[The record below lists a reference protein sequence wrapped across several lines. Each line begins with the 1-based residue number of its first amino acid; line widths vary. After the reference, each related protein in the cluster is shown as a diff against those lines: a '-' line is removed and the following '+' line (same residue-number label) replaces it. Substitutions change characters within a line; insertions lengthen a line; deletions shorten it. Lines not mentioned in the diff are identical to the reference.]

1 METQRENLETFDY
14 SEENMIHDLVN
25 KINFSCIYNKN
36 RIIDLMDQAL
46 EQPDGV
52 VKTYEYSYL
61 GSLILTYIYD
71 KNKIAEIND
80 IIRLNIDDKLKINYS
95 IGANL
100 EDNTK
105 DNIKD
110 YVLNSLWAKL
120 RAYKFESIINSHD
133 FDIHIYHKDPVNNFN
148 FSDAE
153 KANTLAKIQVLLE
166 KIGTNITKELNK
178 EFKHVSIN
186 INNTYVGIHLLDP
199 SILPSTVVPHDVLD
213 PRDPRAPPRAPVAPV
228 ASVDPL
234 APVAPVATAA
244 PFIATQVNQAPVDPL
259 APVDPVAPVEP
270 LRPQDGGYVNM
281 LSILDK
287 FGYELITKNNKV
299 YNYTYVNPT
308 YGRSQ
313 YEDEPVQRR
322 ALIPPMIRIYY
333 TIKKKNDP
341 TNTVIK
347 IFIFDICWDRKDLE
361 NKRVNDADY
370 FHKFHTEY
378 HGKYFNIIKFNNQA
392 GYGSRNTIKNVI
404 SLYDSINNY
413 FQLIKDIKYM
423 KRKKAVL
430 RLLFYL
436 NLLFNKSSQDQEN
449 NGIFINYSFL
459 KHLLEIPAT
468 GDNIDG
474 RRYLDKINELMGR
487 IINFITA
494 LPRDGPLYKLFKSL
508 YYEFNIDNLYNV
520 TSIHLGPTPDLK
532 LLNIRTNILSID
544 NINNYNTS
552 RAADTQNKYKQ
563 HMEKLKLMFN
573 LQGLDPD
580 DYRGSVETKNRALL
594 NNPMNN
600 NTINHFDF
608 AENNHYREVIRK
620 YTSNSSQPIN
630 SYIFSISLLDR
641 NNLVTNIDTLLNDPN
656 AKLALQLL
664 KCGILMQ
671 TPILPI
677 NEYPKDYLIVNSG
690 KKFLHSGTEAQSIN
704 NMNIGETL
712 TLPYFVSTTIIG
724 TPLAGFNNFPLGYT
738 LYIVVPMNEKF
749 INVTDNNR
757 YKLSSVP
764 AENEIILLPGKYTVL
779 SSYNDPLSHDYG
791 YCFLLYESVKI
802 NFSIVTPDVNELD
815 TPAILKNYIIE
826 YYDNINGNDILE
838 ISDNTE
844 AKALKNYDFDNK
856 ISIYNQNFDGISMN
870 KFITKDIAIQDKYLL
885 TNISPYHNIF
895 KIESEQIIIGT
906 KTLHALNINFK
917 TILYSGRT
925 EQQLLLN
932 EKNHFFMSQL
942 YLACDYGIAHNYFR
956 NLYTIQLDG
965 TANNI
970 ILLDILHPENI
981 TKIVDYYNELT
992 TSPNDKT
999 VMQTYYKIQK
1009 DTGISNKNGY
1019 TNPVFKLNNDIIRIK
1034 YRTKWFSS
1042 MRDDY
1047 SKYSQSTENDA
1058 KMMRIFLQIF
1068 GPHDGYI
1075 CSSIFSLSHSG
1086 AVFDDEISIYD
1097 ISTLHADGRAR
1108 VIDNIPTT
1116 IHSNITLQPGATFS
1130 PDKLFIASSLIII
1143 KKVLKKFKLNKLIDT
1158 MRTLYLFDKHIPYQH
1173 NYFEKIFRSIYDF
1186 MQNKTINYD
1195 TYITNT
1201 PPAPLVANGGSNN
1214 YYKKYLKYKQKY
1226 IELKNMTK

>member
-25 KINFSCIYNKN
+25 KINFSCIYNRN
-36 RIIDLMDQAL
+36 RNIDLMEQAL
-46 EQPDGV
+46 EQPVGV

-71 KNKIAEIND
+71 KNKIDEIND
-80 IIRLNIDDKLKINYS
+80 IIRLNPDPGNKLTINYS

-133 FDIHIYHKDPVNNFN
+133 FDIHIYHKNPVNNFN

-153 KANTLAKIQVLLE
+153 RGNTLVKIQVLLE
-166 KIGTNITKELNK
+166 KIGKNITTELNK

-186 INNTYVGIHLLDP
+186 INNTYAGIHLLDP
-199 SILPSTVVPHDVLD
+199 SILPS
-213 PRDPRAPPRAPVAPV
+213 PVAPG
-228 ASVDPL
+228 
-234 APVAPVATAA
+234 APGAPG
-244 PFIATQVNQAPVDPL
+244 
-259 APVDPVAPVEP
+259 DPVAPRAPEEP
-270 LRPQDGGYVNM
+270 YRQAGGYVNM

-287 FGYELITKNNKV
+287 FGYELITKNNQV

-308 YGRSQ
+308 YGRTQ
-313 YEDEPVQRR
+313 YEGEPIQRR
-322 ALIPPMIRIYY
+322 SLIPPMIRIYY

-341 TNTVIK
+341 TNTLIK
-347 IFIFDICWDRKDLE
+347 IYIFDICWDRKDLE
-361 NKRVNDADY
+361 NKRLNDAD
-370 FHKFHTEY
+370 FFNKFHTKY
-378 HGKYFNIIKFNNQA
+378 HGKYFNIIKFNDQKGNIPN
-392 GYGSRNTIKNVI
+392 NTIKNVI

-423 KRKKAVL
+423 KRKKAVI

-436 NLLFNKSSQDQEN
+436 NLLFNKSDPGQAN

-459 KHLLEIPAT
+459 IRLLNIPAI

-474 RRYLDKINELMGR
+474 RIYLTKINELMGE
-487 IINFITA
+487 IIGFITN

-508 YYEFNIDNLYNV
+508 YYEFNIDNNYNV
-520 TSIHLGPTPDLK
+520 TSVNLGPTPDLK

-552 RAADTQNKYKQ
+552 RETDTQNKYKE
-563 HMEKLKLMFN
+563 HMGKLKLMFN

-580 DYRGSVETKNRALL
+580 DYRRSVESKNRVLL
-594 NNPMNN
+594 NNAINN
-600 NTINHFDF
+600 NTINHYNFVT
-608 AENNHYREVIRK
+608 NNGYRGVISG
-620 YTSNSSQPIN
+620 YTYN
-630 SYIFSISLLDR
+630 SYGKINQYMFSISLLDR
-641 NNLVTNIDTLLNDPN
+641 NNLITNIDTLLNDPN

-664 KCGILMQ
+664 KCGILAQ
-671 TPILPI
+671 TPIS
-677 NEYPKDYLIVNSG
+677 EYPKDYLIVNSG
-690 KKFLHSGTEAQSIN
+690 KKFLHSGTGAQSIN
-704 NMNIGETL
+704 NMNIGETF
-712 TLPYFVSTTIIG
+712 TLPYFISTTIYG
-724 TPLAGFNNFPLGYT
+724 VPLANFNDFPLGYT
-738 LYIVVPMNEKF
+738 FYIVIPMNEKF
-749 INVTDNNR
+749 INVSNDTTHI
-757 YKLSSVP
+757 LSSVP
-764 AENEIILLPGKYTVL
+764 NENEIILLPGKYTVL

-802 NFSIVTPDVNELD
+802 NFSIGTPHVNELD

-838 ISDNTE
+838 IANNTE
-844 AKALKNYDFDNK
+844 AKALKEYDFDNK

-895 KIESEQIIIGT
+895 KIESERIIIGT

-932 EKNHFFMSQL
+932 DKHHFFMSQL

-956 NLYTIQLDG
+956 NLYSIQLDG

-981 TKIVDYYNELT
+981 TEVVNYYDLQASPIDKIVME
-992 TSPNDKT
+992 
-999 VMQTYYKIQK
+999 TYYKINK

-1019 TNPVFKLNNDIIRIK
+1019 ANPVFKLNNDIIRIK
-1034 YRTKWFSS
+1034 YRTNWFSN
-1042 MRDDY
+1042 MRNDY

-1058 KMMRIFLQIF
+1058 EMMRIFLNIF

-1075 CSSIFSLSHSG
+1075 CSSVFSLSHSG
-1086 AVFDDEISIYD
+1086 AVFDDEICIYD

-1116 IHSNITLQPGATFS
+1116 IHSNITLQPGATFT

-1186 MQNKTINYD
+1186 MKNNTINYD
-1195 TYITNT
+1195 TFITNI
-1201 PPAPLVANGGSNN
+1201 PPPPFVAYGGSNN

-1226 IELKNMTK
+1226 IELKNMTN